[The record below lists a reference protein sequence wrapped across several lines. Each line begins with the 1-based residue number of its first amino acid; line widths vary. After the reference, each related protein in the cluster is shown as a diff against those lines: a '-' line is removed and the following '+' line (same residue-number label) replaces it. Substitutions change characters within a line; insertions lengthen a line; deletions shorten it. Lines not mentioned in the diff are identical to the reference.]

1 MVVLDGKTLTIE
13 KLVGIAQQGHKVT
26 VKKSLWP
33 KIRRSRAFVDK
44 QVSARKTIYG
54 FNTGFGALARVHI
67 KPSDLTVLQHNIVRS
82 HHAGV
87 GKPFPPE
94 FVRAALA
101 LRINTL
107 IKGHSGVSERLVRR
121 LVAMLNKNIIP
132 VVPHKGSVGASGDL
146 APMAAIGRV
155 LIGEGDVWFRSRKM
169 SARSAWKRA
178 GLKPLDLKPKEGL
191 SLINGTQFSTAVAAM
206 ANDAGHRLVDIADL
220 CGALSLDAL
229 KGTASAFDT
238 RIFKL
243 RPHPG
248 AIVSARNIKRFLAGS
263 SIIKSHVHC
272 TKVQDPY
279 SLRCMAQVHGAC
291 RDMLEAAQRSI
302 EIEMNAVTD
311 NPIVIPE
318 QNVILSNGNFHAEP
332 IAFVLDMMA
341 IAVAECAAISE
352 RRTFRMLDSKLSCL
366 QAFLSPKPGLNSG
379 FMMAQVTQAA
389 LVSQNK
395 TLCHPA
401 SVDSIPTSANQE
413 DHVSMSMNAGLKLL
427 EVIENTTYVLAIEMI
442 CACQALDLM
451 KPLKTS
457 PRLEQIKRTIRKYV
471 PFMDHDQPLTDA
483 IETCADL
490 IKTQHLPLN

>member
-1 MVVLDGKTLTIE
+1 MVTLDGKTLNIE
-13 KLVGIAQQGHKVT
+13 KLVGIACQGQNVT
-26 VKKSLWP
+26 VKKTLWP
-33 KIRRSRAFVDK
+33 KIRRSRQFVDK

-67 KPSDLTVLQHNIVRS
+67 KPADLTALQHNIVRS
-82 HHAGV
+82 HDAGV
-87 GKPFPPE
+87 GMPFRSE

-107 IKGHSGVSERLVRR
+107 IKGHSGVSEQLVRR
-121 LVAMLNKNIIP
+121 LVTMLNKNIIP

-155 LIGEGDVWFRSRKM
+155 LIGEGSVWFKGRKTT
-169 SARSAWKRA
+169 ARSALKRA
-178 GLKPLDLKPKEGL
+178 GLKPLVLQPKEGL
-191 SLINGTQFSTAVAAM
+191 SLINGTQFSTGIAAL
-206 ANDAGHRLVDIADL
+206 ANAAATRLADITDLAGAM
-220 CGALSLDAL
+220 SLDAL
-229 KGTASAFDT
+229 KGTTSAFDS
-238 RIFKL
+238 RIFTL

-248 AIVSARNIKRFLAGS
+248 ALVSARSIKRWLAGS
-263 SIIKSHVHC
+263 RILRSHVHC

-279 SLRCMAQVHGAC
+279 SLRCMAQVHGAA
-291 RDMLEAAQRSI
+291 RDVLTSARKTI

-318 QNVILSNGNFHAEP
+318 KNLILSNGNFHAEP
-332 IAFVLDMMA
+332 IAFALDMMA
-341 IAVAECAAISE
+341 MALAECASISE

-366 QAFLSPKPGLNSG
+366 RAFLAPQPGLNSG

-427 EVIENTTYVLAIEMI
+427 EVIENTTYVLAIELI
-442 CACQALDLM
+442 CACQALDLLR
-451 KPLKTS
+451 PLKTS
-457 PRLEQIKRTIRKYV
+457 PRLEQVKKTIRKYV
-471 PFMDHDQPLTDA
+471 PYMDHDQPLTDV
-483 IETCADL
+483 IETIADL
-490 IKTQHLPLN
+490 IKTRHIP

>member
-1 MVVLDGKTLTIE
+1 MVILDGKTLSVE
-13 KLVGIAQQGHKVT
+13 KLTHIACHEQTVT

-33 KIRRSRAFVDK
+33 RIRRSRKFVDE

-67 KPSDLTVLQHNIVRS
+67 KPRDLSALQHNIVRS
-82 HHAGV
+82 HDAGV
-87 GKPFPPE
+87 GTPFRPE

-107 IKGHSGVSERLVRR
+107 IKGYSGVSEQLIRR
-121 LVAMLNKNIIP
+121 LIALLNKDIIP
-132 VVPHKGSVGASGDL
+132 IVPHKGSVGASGDL

-155 LIGEGDVWFRSRKM
+155 VIGEGMVWFTGRKM
-169 SARSAWKRA
+169 TARSALKRA
-178 GLKPLDLKPKEGL
+178 GLKPLVLQPKEGL
-191 SLINGTQFSTAVAAM
+191 SLINGTQFSTGIAAVANATGM
-206 ANDAGHRLVDIADL
+206 RLADMADL
-220 CGALSLDAL
+220 AGAMSLDAL
-229 KGTASAFDT
+229 KGAASAFNT
-238 RIFKL
+238 HIFRM

-248 AIVSARNIKRFLAGS
+248 AMVSARNIKRFLTGS
-263 SIIKSHVHC
+263 RILKSHVHC

-279 SLRCMAQVHGAC
+279 SLRCMAQVHGAA
-291 RDMLEAAQRSI
+291 RDVLTFAQKTI

-318 QNVILSNGNFHAEP
+318 KHQILSNGNFHAEP
-332 IAFVLDMMA
+332 IAFALDMMA
-341 IAVAECAAISE
+341 ICLAECASISE

-366 QAFLSPKPGLNSG
+366 KAFLAPQPGLNSG

-413 DHVSMSMNAGLKLL
+413 DHVSMSMNAGIKLL
-427 EVIENTTYVLAIEMI
+427 DVIENTIYVLAIELL
-442 CACQALDLM
+442 CACQALDLLA
-451 KPLKTS
+451 PLKTS
-457 PRLEQIKRTIRKYV
+457 ARLEQVKKKIRKYV
-471 PFMDHDQPLTDA
+471 PFMDRDQSLTGS
-483 IETCADL
+483 IETIADL
-490 IKTQHLPLN
+490 IKTHRIL